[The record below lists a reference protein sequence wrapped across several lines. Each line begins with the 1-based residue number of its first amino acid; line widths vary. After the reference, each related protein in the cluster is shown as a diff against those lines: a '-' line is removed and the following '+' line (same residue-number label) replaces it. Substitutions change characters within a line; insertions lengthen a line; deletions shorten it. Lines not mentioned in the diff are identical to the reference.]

1 VLLLEDCG
9 HFNAGRGAA
18 RASDGTVELDA
29 ALMDGRSRDVGAV
42 AAVRRV
48 PHPISLARLV
58 LERTPHVLL
67 AGPGAEAFA
76 AAQGV
81 ALVEPAPRAGDASR
95 AALAGAAPPRDGSG
109 GTVGAVARD
118 ADGHLAAGTSTG
130 GTSGKLAGRVGD
142 SPIAGAGTWA
152 DDATCAVSG
161 TGQGEGFVRCA
172 FGADVDAR
180 IRLAGAPLERACAD
194 ALARVLAL
202 GFSGACIALDPA
214 GRAAFPC
221 STPAFARGWI
231 GDDGVP
237 RVALLADEPET
248 PEP

>member
-1 VLLLEDCG
+1 VLVLEDCG
-9 HFNAGRGAA
+9 LFNAGRGAA
-18 RASDGTVELDA
+18 RTGDGIVELDA
-29 ALMDGRSRDVGAV
+29 ALMDGRDRGVGAV
-42 AAVRRV
+42 AALRRV
-48 PHPISLARLV
+48 PHPIALARLV

-76 AAQGV
+76 AAHGV
-81 ALVEPAPRAGDASR
+81 ALVEPAPPASEASR
-95 AALAGAAPPRDGSG
+95 ADRAAAARRSDRSG
-109 GTVGAVARD
+109 GTVGAVACD
-118 ADGHLAAGTSTG
+118 AHGHLAAGTSTG

-180 IRLAGAPLERACAD
+180 IRLAGATLERACAD
-194 ALARVLAL
+194 ALARVHAL
-202 GFSGACIALDPA
+202 GFTGGCIALDRA
-214 GRAAFPC
+214 GGVALPC

-237 RVALLADEPET
+237 RVALLAGEPEG
-248 PEP
+248 PLR